1 MERQVEQSDL
11 DSDDTYSLL
20 LYGGGTLFALW
31 LASVVV
37 GAIDSIP
44 LFLKLLEVVGLG
56 NTNLENRDELVAKLQ
71 VLKKQVL
78 GSDDD

>member
-11 DSDDTYSLL
+11 DCDDTYSLL

-44 LFLKLLEVVGLG
+44 L
-56 NTNLENRDELVAKLQ
+56 ENRDELVAKLQ

-78 GSDDD
+78 RPDDD